1 MLTGLC
7 SKVWTSSAVVAIH
20 TPLIITLLCISRRRL
35 GTKVKWVIRHVLRGN
50 NAGFFGNLLCC
61 VNGTDFFI
69 SVKQF
74 EATPPKWVDRSS
86 FASYGIQPIVSRL
99 TELSISSEAYH
110 SSHFQ
115 PIAWISVSWG
125 HALLTTFHQSVRF
138 GVLCQYTHAR
148 PLRHRSTTKLPPS
161 LTFSLSFFHS
171 FSLSFPLFNLPLP
184 LCLSIC
190 LYSPCY
196 SLPLT
201 LFSSCLSLWL
211 FLHLCSPPPSPCCST
226 ICCFNH

>member
-1 MLTGLC
+1 M
-7 SKVWTSSAVVAIH
+7 WTSSAVVAIH

-35 GTKVKWVIRHVLRGN
+35 WTKVKWVIRHVLRGN

-69 SVKQF
+69 AIKQF
-74 EATPPKWVDRSS
+74 ETTPPKRMDRSS

-99 TELSISSEAYH
+99 TELSVSSEAYH

-148 PLRHRSTTKLPPS
+148 PLRHRSTTTITEIPPS

-171 FSLSFPLFNLPLP
+171 FSLL
-184 LCLSIC
+184 
-190 LYSPCY
+190 
-196 SLPLT
+196 
-201 LFSSCLSLWL
+201 
-211 FLHLCSPPPSPCCST
+211 PSPL
-226 ICCFNH
+226 